1 MTCRLGGHADSS
13 TRGSPVWRGLLPLG
27 DSWLP
32 AATAR
37 SSHSRIPSGQAPPEN
52 FEGSAKSSSRRSILN
67 MPSSKTDP
75 MNCPMNCPMLSNSRV
90 AVNFGKLW
98 EIHSIT
104 KIEVQQGGVWK
115 GLDQP

>member
-1 MTCRLGGHADSS
+1 
-13 TRGSPVWRGLLPLG
+13 
-27 DSWLP
+27 
-32 AATAR
+32 
-37 SSHSRIPSGQAPPEN
+37 
-52 FEGSAKSSSRRSILN
+52 